1 MMGKSQVDFCKKHLG
16 KDFYLLQRE
25 EKEEK
30 LAEQEEREQVGDGE
44 EVQTRDVEEAPREEE
59 EEEETRIDVTIP
71 YCQFSLG
78 SELYFVKMPN
88 FLSIE
93 RKPFDP
99 ALYEDEMEED
109 EVLDEEGRARLKLKV
124 MWIFFSVQYI

>member
-1 MMGKSQVDFCKKHLG
+1 MVQNEELPVRDVDETQG
-16 KDFYLLQRE
+16 IADADDITRE
-25 EKEEK
+25 E
-30 LAEQEEREQVGDGE
+30 G
-44 EVQTRDVEEAPREEE
+44 EEE

-71 YCQFSLG
+71 YCRFSLG

-99 ALYEDEMEED
+99 ALYEDE
-109 EVLDEEGRARLKLKV
+109 EGRARLKWKV
-124 MWIFFSVQYI
+124 MSNYFYFLLSNIAVL

>member
-1 MMGKSQVDFCKKHLG
+1 MLMRSQGKKEKK
-16 KDFYLLQRE
+16 
-25 EKEEK
+25 
-30 LAEQEEREQVGDGE
+30 
-44 EVQTRDVEEAPREEE
+44 

-71 YCQFSLG
+71 YCRFSLG
-78 SELYFVKMPN
+78 SELFFVKMPN

-99 ALYEDEMEED
+99 SMYEDEMEED

-124 MWIFFSVQYI
+124 HFLYIAMQTCYAFLTISENISDMREYFACTSDCSLTYFQF

>member
-1 MMGKSQVDFCKKHLG
+1 MQ
-16 KDFYLLQRE
+16 
-25 EKEEK
+25 
-30 LAEQEEREQVGDGE
+30 LADGDE
-44 EVQTRDVEEAPREEE
+44 IQADDSRDITRNEGEE

-71 YCQFSLG
+71 YCRFSLG

-88 FLSIE
+88 FLSID

-99 ALYEDEMEED
+99 AQYEDEMEED

-124 MWIFFSVQYI
+124 KDFEHVFSLMPVNTVHVTYHNPLRPLFYLFMVDLRHID

>member
-1 MMGKSQVDFCKKHLG
+1 MDEEA
-16 KDFYLLQRE
+16 RE
-25 EKEEK
+25 EG
-30 LAEQEEREQVGDGE
+30 V
-44 EVQTRDVEEAPREEE
+44 E

-71 YCQFSLG
+71 YCRFSLG

-124 MWIFFSVQYI
+124 HVIYGAINKEDNTVKSP

>member
-1 MMGKSQVDFCKKHLG
+1 MANCFLEFCYSLEQN
-16 KDFYLLQRE
+16 FYWFQHE

-30 LAEQEEREQVGDGE
+30 LAEQQEEQVGEDIEARDGD
-44 EVQTRDVEEAPREEE
+44 EVPHEEE

-93 RKPFDP
+93 HKPFDP

-124 MWIFFSVQYI
+124 MCILLFLF

>member
-1 MMGKSQVDFCKKHLG
+1 MDEVT
-16 KDFYLLQRE
+16 
-25 EKEEK
+25 
-30 LAEQEEREQVGDGE
+30 QEGE
-44 EVQTRDVEEAPREEE
+44 GVEE

-71 YCQFSLG
+71 YCRFSLG

-99 ALYEDEMEED
+99 TLYEDEMEED

-124 MWIFFSVQYI
+124 GKLNVNLTL

>member
-1 MMGKSQVDFCKKHLG
+1 MLSVCKLFQH
-16 KDFYLLQRE
+16 E

-30 LAEQEEREQVGDGE
+30 LLEQDDQAEVAYGD
-44 EVQTRDVEEAPREEE
+44 EVQAGDAVTREEGDE

-71 YCQFSLG
+71 YCRFSLG
-78 SELYFVKMPN
+78 SELFFVKMPN

-99 ALYEDEMEED
+99 AMYEDEMEED

-124 MWIFFSVQYI
+124 HFLYIAMQTCYAFLMIFS

>member
-1 MMGKSQVDFCKKHLG
+1 MQ
-16 KDFYLLQRE
+16 
-25 EKEEK
+25 
-30 LAEQEEREQVGDGE
+30 LADGDE
-44 EVQTRDVEEAPREEE
+44 IQADDSRDITRNEGEE

-71 YCQFSLG
+71 YCRFSLG

-88 FLSIE
+88 FLSID

-99 ALYEDEMEED
+99 AQYEDEMEED

-124 MWIFFSVQYI
+124 KDLEHVFSQCQ

>member
-1 MMGKSQVDFCKKHLG
+1 M
-16 KDFYLLQRE
+16 
-25 EKEEK
+25 
-30 LAEQEEREQVGDGE
+30 
-44 EVQTRDVEEAPREEE
+44 
-59 EEEETRIDVTIP
+59 
-71 YCQFSLG
+71 
-78 SELYFVKMPN
+78 KMPN

-124 MWIFFSVQYI
+124 ISPICETYM